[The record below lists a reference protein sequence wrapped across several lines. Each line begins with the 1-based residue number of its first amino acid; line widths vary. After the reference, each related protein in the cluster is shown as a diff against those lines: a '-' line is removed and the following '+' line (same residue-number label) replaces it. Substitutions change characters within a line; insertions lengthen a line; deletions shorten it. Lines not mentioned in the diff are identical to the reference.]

1 MEQFMK
7 VKEIRELSVDVLQA
21 KSKDLAE
28 ELNKLR
34 FQHGI
39 RPLENTA
46 KLKDLRRQIAKVKT
60 VITEKLQSN

>member
-1 MEQFMK
+1 MK
-7 VKEIRELSVDVLQA
+7 AKEIRELSVDDMRT

-28 ELNKLR
+28 ELNKLK

-46 KLKDLRRQIAKVKT
+46 KLKDLRRQISRIKT
-60 VITEKLQSN
+60 LITEKLQSN

>member
-1 MEQFMK
+1 MK
-7 VKEIRELSVDVLQA
+7 AKEIRELSVDDLRT

-28 ELNKLR
+28 DLNKLK

-46 KLKDLRRQIAKVKT
+46 KLKDLRRQISIVKT
-60 VITEKLQSN
+60 IITEKLQLN

>member
-1 MEQFMK
+1 MK
-7 VKEIRELSVDVLQA
+7 AKEIRELSVDDLRT

-28 ELNKLR
+28 DLNKLK

-46 KLKDLRRQIAKVKT
+46 KLKDLRRQISIIKT
-60 VITEKLQSN
+60 IITEKLQSN